1 MIFYK
6 YLVNCAGLELEK
18 EMQNKEDREKLYS
31 RNSPIEEW
39 NRDFCA
45 SYKMDKKSY
54 LVISDLLREKMT
66 IVAAHQADASSR
78 TCDSLLLKIL
88 PDVRILKREEITGEE
103 FERELIRAEKNEW
116 MNNSA
121 GYTLKKMRLNIQ
133 PECYSFFEPAPY
145 QVSERIYTTDGV
157 TRETIGKQMEKI
169 LASQNFYEEIDRI
182 FSNENEKRFAG
193 HRCII

>member
-45 SYKMDKKSY
+45 SYEMDKKSY

-78 TCDSLLLKIL
+78 TCDS
-88 PDVRILKREEITGEE
+88 PS
-103 FERELIRAEKNEW
+103 FE
-116 MNNSA
+116 NSA
-121 GYTLKKMRLNIQ
+121 GCSDFKAGRDYR
-133 PECYSFFEPAPY
+133 
-145 QVSERIYTTDGV
+145 G
-157 TRETIGKQMEKI
+157 
-169 LASQNFYEEIDRI
+169 EI
-182 FSNENEKRFAG
+182 
-193 HRCII
+193 

>member
-45 SYKMDKKSY
+45 SYEMDKKSY

-88 PDVRILKREEITGEE
+88 PDVRILKREEITGEK
-103 FERELIRAEKNEW
+103 FEQIGRAH
-116 MNNSA
+116 
-121 GYTLKKMRLNIQ
+121 
-133 PECYSFFEPAPY
+133 
-145 QVSERIYTTDGV
+145 V
-157 TRETIGKQMEKI
+157 
-169 LASQNFYEEIDRI
+169 
-182 FSNENEKRFAG
+182 
-193 HRCII
+193 

>member
-1 MIFYK
+1 MIFAQVTK
-6 YLVNCAGLELEK
+6 
-18 EMQNKEDREKLYS
+18 
-31 RNSPIEEW
+31 W
-39 NRDFCA
+39 T
-45 SYKMDKKSY
+45 KKSY

-66 IVAAHQADASSR
+66 IVAAHQADASR
-78 TCDSLLLKIL
+78 QDMPIPFLLKIL
-88 PDVRILKREEITGEE
+88 PDVRILKREEITGEK

-133 PECYSFFEPAPY
+133 PEYYSFFEPAPY

-169 LASQNFYEEIDRI
+169 LLPRI
-182 FSNENEKRFAG
+182 FMKKLTEFFERE
-193 HRCII
+193 